1 MTGPGGKHD
10 MTDLAVLYALG
21 SLSQQEARS
30 FEEHLASGCNTCRAE
45 LESFEL
51 TVQSMGLRASEQP
64 PPARVRAALLASV
77 SGKADQSNE
86 MKPEAT
92 TPFLSVLSSEGTWRE
107 LIDGV
112 LVKSLFV
119 DPDSGMATSLVR
131 MLPGTSLPVHR
142 HPDVEQFFVLE
153 GDCSVAGQRLG
164 PGDYHRAEKGSI
176 HQSTNTVNGTL
187 FLLIA
192 PERYDK
198 LDADNA

>member
-1 MTGPGGKHD
+1 MTGPGGAHE

-21 SLSQQEARS
+21 SLSQHEARS
-30 FEEHLASGCNTCRAE
+30 FEEHLADGCDTCRAE

-51 TVQSMGLRASEQP
+51 TVQSIGLSASEE

-77 SGKADQSNE
+77 SGKADQSND
-86 MKPEAT
+86 MTSEAT
-92 TPFLSVLSSEGTWRE
+92 PPFLSILSSEGTWQE

-131 MLPGTSLPVHR
+131 MLPGTSLPVHQ
-142 HPDVEQFFVLE
+142 HLGVEQFFVIE
-153 GDCSVAGQRLG
+153 GDCNVAGQRLG

-176 HQSTNTVNGTL
+176 HHSTNTVNGTL

-192 PERYDK
+192 PERYEI
-198 LDADNA
+198 LDSDNA